1 MNYNF
6 LIVGGDKRIS
16 FLAKRLSK
24 DGNSV
29 YTFANDVEGISAIEK
44 IEDIKNYKYDIVI
57 SSMPLTKDNLNV
69 YAPLSSKKIT
79 LNELKKLSKGKIFIA
94 GKIPK
99 DFENIEEDLNK
110 NISKETEN
118 STNFAHNVNKT
129 YDFLKDE
136 VITILNTIP
145 TAEGAIQIAMEE
157 TNYTLSGKK
166 ALVIGFGRVGKTL
179 ANMLAKFGMEVYCE
193 ARKQTDLAWIRAYGY
208 NPIPLDTMKNNLCK
222 MDIIFN
228 TVPVQILDKSTLIL
242 LNKKTIIIDLASAPY
257 GVDYETAKKL
267 GIKAILAQA
276 LPGKVAPATSAEY
289 LQEFVYKVCCQL
301 GRFYLTLFCV
311 K

>member
-1 MNYNF
+1 
-6 LIVGGDKRIS
+6 
-16 FLAKRLSK
+16 
-24 DGNSV
+24 
-29 YTFANDVEGISAIEK
+29 
-44 IEDIKNYKYDIVI
+44 
-57 SSMPLTKDNLNV
+57 
-69 YAPLSSKKIT
+69 
-79 LNELKKLSKGKIFIA
+79 
-94 GKIPK
+94 
-99 DFENIEEDLNK
+99 
-110 NISKETEN
+110 
-118 STNFAHNVNKT
+118 
-129 YDFLKDE
+129 
-136 VITILNTIP
+136 
-145 TAEGAIQIAMEE
+145 MEE

-166 ALVIGFGRVGKTL
+166 ALVIGSGRVGKTL